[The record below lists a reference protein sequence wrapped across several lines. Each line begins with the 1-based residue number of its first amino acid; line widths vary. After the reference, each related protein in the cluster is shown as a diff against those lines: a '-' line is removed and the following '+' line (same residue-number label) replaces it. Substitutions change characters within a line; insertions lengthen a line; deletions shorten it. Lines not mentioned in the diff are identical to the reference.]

1 MYTEIKLV
9 GWRCCH
15 IHDFH
20 TKFHYSRC
28 TIFSSEF
35 DSKVQVDVV
44 SAPLFHRFGLFYCCD
59 QGKFLTPSISQ
70 RHSLSSLTAGFG
82 WARQPMCLLDAA
94 SVIRPRFRVWL
105 DSSEDAIK
113 QKIDLQITLKFLPII
128 QIGYRMTIE
137 SEKII
142 FARLASLEDEVGVLR
157 QNFTSVNRSYNEV
170 LVSLKALTACASEAA
185 NRAADSASQAA
196 LSANKSARAAREAA
210 NNSVIFAAEAA
221 AAAACAA
228 DAVRM
233 SNEARDVVLESFLQQ
248 QNSNKA
254 T

>member
-1 MYTEIKLV
+1 
-9 GWRCCH
+9 
-15 IHDFH
+15 
-20 TKFHYSRC
+20 
-28 TIFSSEF
+28 
-35 DSKVQVDVV
+35 
-44 SAPLFHRFGLFYCCD
+44 
-59 QGKFLTPSISQ
+59 
-70 RHSLSSLTAGFG
+70 
-82 WARQPMCLLDAA
+82 MCLLDAA

-221 AAAACAA
+221 AQAAAAACAAAATVYSEESVALAVAESAQATKRATTSAA

>member
-1 MYTEIKLV
+1 
-9 GWRCCH
+9 
-15 IHDFH
+15 
-20 TKFHYSRC
+20 
-28 TIFSSEF
+28 
-35 DSKVQVDVV
+35 
-44 SAPLFHRFGLFYCCD
+44 
-59 QGKFLTPSISQ
+59 
-70 RHSLSSLTAGFG
+70 
-82 WARQPMCLLDAA
+82 
-94 SVIRPRFRVWL
+94 
-105 DSSEDAIK
+105 
-113 QKIDLQITLKFLPII
+113 
-128 QIGYRMTIE
+128 MTIE

-210 NNSVIFAAEAA
+210 NNSVIFAAAA
-221 AAAACAA
+221 AAATVYSEESVALAVAESAQATKRATTSAA

>member
-1 MYTEIKLV
+1 
-9 GWRCCH
+9 
-15 IHDFH
+15 
-20 TKFHYSRC
+20 
-28 TIFSSEF
+28 
-35 DSKVQVDVV
+35 
-44 SAPLFHRFGLFYCCD
+44 
-59 QGKFLTPSISQ
+59 
-70 RHSLSSLTAGFG
+70 
-82 WARQPMCLLDAA
+82 MCLLDAA

-210 NNSVIFAAEAA
+210 NNSVIFSAEAA
-221 AAAACAA
+221 AAAACAAAATVYSEESVALAVAESAQATKRATTSAA

>member
-1 MYTEIKLV
+1 
-9 GWRCCH
+9 
-15 IHDFH
+15 
-20 TKFHYSRC
+20 
-28 TIFSSEF
+28 
-35 DSKVQVDVV
+35 
-44 SAPLFHRFGLFYCCD
+44 
-59 QGKFLTPSISQ
+59 
-70 RHSLSSLTAGFG
+70 
-82 WARQPMCLLDAA
+82 
-94 SVIRPRFRVWL
+94 
-105 DSSEDAIK
+105 
-113 QKIDLQITLKFLPII
+113 
-128 QIGYRMTIE
+128 MTIE

>member
-1 MYTEIKLV
+1 
-9 GWRCCH
+9 
-15 IHDFH
+15 
-20 TKFHYSRC
+20 
-28 TIFSSEF
+28 
-35 DSKVQVDVV
+35 
-44 SAPLFHRFGLFYCCD
+44 
-59 QGKFLTPSISQ
+59 
-70 RHSLSSLTAGFG
+70 
-82 WARQPMCLLDAA
+82 MCLLDAA

-228 DAVRM
+228 AATVYSEESVALAVAESAQATKRATTSAADAVRM